1 MRKIIPVIIL
11 IPILFFII
19 YNSKTEYY
27 EKSKEFHKSYFSA
40 EIIKI
45 KEGRGTQ
52 IYYDNDNY
60 FYESDYDGIKLKV
73 GDVIRKSDAEIIVT
87 RKNSNG
93 EYIEIGKGKSIAP
106 EKSYFNY
113 FFGI

>member
-11 IPILFFII
+11 FSILFSII

-40 EIIKI
+40 EITKI
-45 KEGRGTQ
+45 KEYRGTK

-73 GDVIRKSDAEIIVT
+73 GDVIRKNDAEIIVT
-87 RKNSNG
+87 RKNSSG
-93 EYIEIGKGKSIAP
+93 EYVEIGKGKSIKP
-106 EKSYFNY
+106 SKSYFSY
-113 FFGI
+113 FFGN